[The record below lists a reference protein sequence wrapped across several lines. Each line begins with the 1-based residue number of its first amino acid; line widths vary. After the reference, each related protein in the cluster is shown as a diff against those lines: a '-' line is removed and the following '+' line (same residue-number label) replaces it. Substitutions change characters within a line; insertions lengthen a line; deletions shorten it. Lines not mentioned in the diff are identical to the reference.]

1 MTDRQDPTALA
12 ILWVVAVAMVL
23 AFLGF
28 TVYALEQEPTIA
40 LYGLGAM
47 CTGALLTKVIRM
59 SRQRGT
65 GMREPTTGEVLADR
79 MQALELDRERML
91 ELEERLDFAERLLAE
106 HQQLGRR
113 PAEGV
118 AQLEPREERR

>member
-1 MTDRQDPTALA
+1 MSERPDSGALTV
-12 ILWVVAVAMVL
+12 LWVVAVA
-23 AFLGF
+23 AATTFLGF
-28 TVYALEQEPTIA
+28 TAYALSREPGIA
-40 LYGLGAM
+40 AYGVGGL
-47 CTGALLTKVIRM
+47 CTGALLASLISM
-59 SRQRGT
+59 SRRRG
-65 GMREPTTGEVLADR
+65 GSREPTTGEVLADR